1 MMKKFK
7 CVLFYAF
14 ISLAFIACSKSGDAP
29 APIPPTPTPP
39 VATEPNLTAA
49 NAVIVDIDPGST
61 NIYAVIG
68 TTQKIDVKI
77 AALPTSGVT
86 IDTKLIKV
94 ADNTV
99 AFTNNISSSST
110 SNPITVSGFVPGVLY
125 NLSVV
130 VTSKTTATNTKTII
144 FKIAAK

>member
-7 CVLFYAF
+7 YVLIYAF

-29 APIPPTPTPP
+29 TPNPPTPTPP
-39 VATEPNLTAA
+39 VATEPSLTAA
-49 NAVIVDIDPGST
+49 NAVLVDIDPGTT

-77 AALPTSGVT
+77 LALPTSGVT

-99 AFTNNISSSST
+99 AFTNNISSSRT

-130 VTSKTTATNTKTII
+130 VTSKTTATNTKTIV